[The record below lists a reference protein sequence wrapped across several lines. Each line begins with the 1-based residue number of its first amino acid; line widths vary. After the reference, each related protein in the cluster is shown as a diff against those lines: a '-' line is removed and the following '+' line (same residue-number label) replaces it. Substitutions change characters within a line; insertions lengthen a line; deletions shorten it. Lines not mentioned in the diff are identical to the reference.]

1 MASLAVVILTLNEKE
16 NIRECIET
24 ASFADEVLIID
35 SGSNDGTQDIACSL
49 GARVVERPM
58 DESGFA
64 GQRNF
69 ALTQTKTEWVFYL
82 DADERLTAEAAEEI
96 KGIVRNGTPA
106 AWEIRRINYV
116 MGKEMRYGAHR
127 PDWSLRLY
135 PRDSVQWKGTV
146 HEQAL
151 ITVPARRMRA
161 CMHHYTY
168 ADWESYFQKF
178 NRYTTIAA
186 ESLHARGKRATLFK
200 TMLDPLFTV
209 FKMYILKA
217 GFLDGWLGWV
227 MSVMAG
233 YYTFVKYLK
242 LRQL

>member
-1 MASLAVVILTLNEKE
+1 
-16 NIRECIET
+16 
-24 ASFADEVLIID
+24 
-35 SGSNDGTQDIACSL
+35 
-49 GARVVERPM
+49 
-58 DESGFA
+58 
-64 GQRNF
+64 
-69 ALTQTKTEWVFYL
+69 
-82 DADERLTAEAAEEI
+82 
-96 KGIVRNGTPA
+96 
-106 AWEIRRINYV
+106 
-116 MGKEMRYGAHR
+116 MRYGAHR

-135 PRDSVQWKGTV
+135 PRDSVQWEGTV

-217 GFLDGWLGWV
+217 GFLDGWLGFV

-233 YYTFVKYLK
+233 FYTFVKYLK